1 MNMLIDN
8 KIQNGT
14 YWSGFLLGALT
25 TSLLFL
31 VIGKLSTDQGAY
43 PPGLI
48 PQDIVKAYNM
58 GLKDSLRTN
67 PPSMEL
73 DATCLELWTER
84 QPGVTK

>member
-1 MNMLIDN
+1 MHTTLEN

-14 YWSGFLLGALT
+14 YWSGFVLGALT
-25 TSLLFL
+25 TGLIVLA
-31 VIGKLSTDQGAY
+31 IDKLSTDQGAY

-73 DATCLELWTER
+73 DAVCLELWTER

>member
-1 MNMLIDN
+1 MNTFIDN

-14 YWSGFLLGALT
+14 YWSGFALGTLITCLA
-25 TSLLFL
+25 FL
-31 VIGKLSTDQGAY
+31 VIGKLSSNRAY
-43 PPGLI
+43 PPDVI

-73 DATCLELWTER
+73 DAVCLELWTER
-84 QPGVTK
+84 QPGVIK